1 MHSWY
6 SGILL
11 RIIDRSRSEIR
22 KKEKKKD
29 KYGEKNSHEE
39 KNIPILGEQ
48 NVEKYREKTKKNGAS
63 SPTLPIKRT
72 IVGRR
77 NIIRFNV
84 KVSQYRGRCG
94 DTLKNRWKAIWRHR
108 VDASGRFEAINS
120 CRMARA
126 RLRRGGR
133 PIGRRA
139 RLARSCISTLANH
152 SFWLIVEKSAAIR
165 VPSQCK
171 MLSTMKF
178 HMGTFYTAARVCTCE
193 RARSETRFDRVCPW
207 IFIVFC
213 EIKFYSNECT
223 ISPG

>member
-11 RIIDRSRSEIR
+11 RIIEKFEKWNKKKR
-22 KKEKKKD
+22 KKKRQIWGKKFSRREK
-29 KYGEKNSHEE
+29 YSIGRTW
-39 KNIPILGEQ
+39 